1 MSVAGFIVPAVAAF
15 AANAMLAIPHAAW
28 TTPHPCADSSAWYC
42 GEIRRPLDPT
52 GTIPGTITI
61 HFEWLPHR
69 SRATP
74 SSGMIVASEGGP
86 GYGSTGSRAAYE
98 ALFHPLLDRRDLLL
112 MDDRGTGRSGAI
124 KCEPLQSEPTMT
136 YASIARCGVQLGSRA
151 ALYGSGLAADDL
163 AAILKRLRIRAVDMY
178 GDSYGT
184 FFVQTFAAR
193 HPERVRSMI
202 LDGAYP
208 VIGDSPWYPAAAAV
222 MRRSFDAVCR
232 RSAPCASLDG
242 SSMSRI
248 ARLVAALRDRPIRG
262 IARVGAASRSVT
274 VTPSALATVMD
285 ASGLATV
292 PYRELDAAAR
302 AYLDAHDA
310 LPLVRLVGESYA
322 ANEDANSAG
331 EYSRGLFTAVSCADY
346 PQAYDMRLDPARRK
360 IAWAAA
366 LAQKRED
373 AADMFQPFTI
383 SEWLGMAPDY
393 SVLQLCLDWP
403 SPPSA
408 YPPGQPIR
416 PGERLPRTPALILSG
431 ELDTVTTPAEGDAVA
446 ALFPRARQIV
456 MVNSAHVDALGD
468 PYDCAS
474 RLARRFVQTLHVGDA
489 SCAQRIPE
497 LRTVPRFARRVN
509 ELTPAKAIG
518 GNAGN
523 SNELRAASAVVQ
535 TLADALARASW
546 VSGNRDAGLRGGT
559 IGLTSSGDIGHFH
572 FMAARWT
579 NDLAVSGEAE
589 YDNSRGGVLAHLT
602 TTGAARGSLA
612 LSWNNLAPAANA
624 IVTGTLNGHAIRATL
639 PAP

>member
-1 MSVAGFIVPAVAAF
+1 MSIAGSIIPTVVAF
-15 AANAMLAIPHAAW
+15 AANAMLALPIATW
-28 TTPHPCADSSAWYC
+28 TAPHPCADSSAWYC
-42 GEIRRPLDPT
+42 GQIRRPLDPK
-52 GTIPGTITI
+52 GTIPGNITI

-69 SRATP
+69 SRSIP
-74 SSGMIVASEGGP
+74 SSGVIVAGEGGP
-86 GYGSTGSRAAYE
+86 GYGSTGSRSTYE

-124 KCEPLQSEPTMT
+124 ECEPLQSEPIMT
-136 YASIARCGVQLGSRA
+136 YASIARCGRQLGSRA

-163 AAILKRLRIRAVDMY
+163 AAILERMHIRAVDMY

-208 VIGDSPWYPAAAAV
+208 VIGDSPWYPASAAV
-222 MRRSFDAVCR
+222 MRRSYDVVCR
-232 RSAPCASLDG
+232 RSPSCASLSG
-242 SSMSRI
+242 SSMGRI
-248 ARLVAALRDRPIRG
+248 ARLIAALRDRPVRG
-262 IARVGAASRSVT
+262 NTRVGAASRSVT

-302 AYLDAHDA
+302 AYLDTHDS

-322 ANEDANSAG
+322 ANEDANTAG

-346 PQAYDMRLDPARRK
+346 PQAYDMHLDPSRRK

-366 LAQKRED
+366 LAHKREE

-403 SPPSA
+403 SPPPA

-416 PGERLPRTPALILSG
+416 PGIRMPQTPALILSG

-446 ALFPRARQIV
+446 ALFPHARQIV
-456 MVNSAHVDALGD
+456 MANSAHVDALGD
-468 PYDCAS
+468 PYDCAA
-474 RLARRFVQTLHVGDA
+474 RFARRFVQTLDVGDA

-497 LRTVPRFARRVN
+497 VRTVQRFARRVD
-509 ELTPAKAIG
+509 ELTPAKPLA
-518 GNAGN
+518 GNAG
-523 SNELRAASAVVQ
+523 STDELRAAFAAVQ
-535 TLADALARASW
+535 TVGDALARASW
-546 VSGNRDAGLRGGT
+546 VSGNNFAGLRGGA
-559 IGLTSSGDIGHFH
+559 IALRSSGDIARFQ

-579 NDLAVSGEAE
+579 NDLAVSGVAE
-589 YDNSRGGVLAHLT
+589 INASSGVVRARLT
-602 TTGAARGSLA
+602 TTGAARGTLA
-612 LSWNNLAPAANA
+612 LSWNTVGSAANA
-624 IVTGTLNGHAIRATL
+624 IVTGSLNGHAIHAAL